1 MNRCLPVF
9 ILALISLFTGPAF
22 AQTEI
27 STVMD
32 WSNGR
37 FEVSA
42 HRPLAPG
49 MSPDDH
55 PRALRLIE
63 NELWPLVESEIGR
76 LLWDRNGTIANLTG
90 NGPEFLS
97 EIRSLALSKEWSRL
111 SLDRKFIDT
120 LYSGNLRDAIFSR
133 FPAEGIAVLAEI
145 PAGWI
150 PVPEDPWTGIVIYAP
165 SGLPVRGSNRLADPV
180 PAFRARILS
189 SELSVL
195 FDPGIHGA
203 QSLNYRTLDRGN
215 EIDAIV
221 GRRPYRAMAR
231 ALYGQ
236 YPCDIILSEDDTLR
250 IMASQSGRRA
260 LAEGQISIL
269 LDSWP

>member
-1 MNRCLPVF
+1 MNRSLPVF
-9 ILALISLFTGPAF
+9 ILVLISIFTGPAF
-22 AQTEI
+22 TQTEI
-27 STVMD
+27 STTMD
-32 WSNGR
+32 WSDGR
-37 FEVSA
+37 FEVNA

-76 LLWDRNGTIANLTG
+76 LLWDRNGTIANLSI
-90 NGPEFLS
+90 NDPEFLS
-97 EIRSLALSKEWSRL
+97 VISDLALSREWSRL

-120 LYSGNLRDAIFSR
+120 LYSGNLREAILSR
-133 FPAEGIAVLAEI
+133 FSIDEPVARAEI

-165 SGLPVRGSNRLADPV
+165 SELPVRGANRLANPV
-180 PAFRARILS
+180 PAFRARILG
-189 SELSVL
+189 SELRVL
-195 FDPGIHGA
+195 FDPVIHGA
-203 QSLNYRTLDRGN
+203 QALNYRTLARRN
-215 EIDAIV
+215 EIDSIV

-250 IMASQSGRRA
+250 IMASLSGRRA
-260 LAEGQISIL
+260 LAEGRISIL
-269 LDSWP
+269 LDSQP